1 MNRYTLAAFAAVVVF
16 GSGIVGALTPS
27 YLHLSDWW
35 RPMMPP
41 GWEHLST
48 VAALV
53 TEGVIVACGGLRA
66 LERGRLTDDGRRFV
80 VNLEWWAVVAA
91 IYVNAR
97 WAMLRSTAPALTLDA
112 AGLFAVLDTV
122 AGAAM
127 LPLFARSCFVALG
140 LALDAC
146 RAGVTEALDNVM
158 VQAVDEPPVLDAPAV
173 DDVALSTADD
183 VTLGDA
189 PDDVA
194 LPALDT
200 APPDVNPPPPPS
212 TVKPTSTDPVARWHD
227 AVNRAGS
234 SSPSDVARAVGVS
247 RQTASTWKRQAGGD
261 RPQAKA
267 A

>member
-1 MNRYTLAAFAAVVVF
+1 MNRYTLAAVAAVVVF
-16 GSGIVGALTPS
+16 GSGIVGSLTPS

-35 RPMMPP
+35 RPMMPS
-41 GWEHLST
+41 GWTHLST

-66 LERGRLTDDGRRFV
+66 LESGRLTDDGRRFV
-80 VNLEWWAVVAA
+80 VNLEWSAVVAA

-97 WAMLRSTAPALTLDA
+97 WAMLRTGAPALTLDA
-112 AGLFAVLDTV
+112 AGLFAALDTV

-146 RAGVTEALDNVM
+146 RVKGAGVVDVAPALDDVALDIADDM
-158 VQAVDEPPVLDAPAV
+158 ALDDVAPPVLDTPAPHV
-173 DDVALSTADD
+173 S
-183 VTLGDA
+183 
-189 PDDVA
+189 
-194 LPALDT
+194 
-200 APPDVNPPPPPS
+200 PPTPPS

-227 AVNRAGS
+227 AVRRAGNA
-234 SSPSDVARAVGVS
+234 SPSAVARAVGVS
-247 RQTASTWKRQAGGD
+247 RQTASTWKRQAGNIELEA
-261 RPQAKA
+261 RA

>member
-1 MNRYTLAAFAAVVVF
+1 MNRYTLAAVAAIVVF

-41 GWEHLST
+41 EWERLSV

-66 LERGRLTDDGRRFV
+66 LERGRLTDDGRQFV
-80 VNLEWWAVVAA
+80 VRLEWSAVVAA

-97 WAMLRSTAPALTLDA
+97 WAMLRTGAPALTLDA
-112 AGLFAVLDTV
+112 AGLFAALDTV

-146 RAGVTEALDNVM
+146 RVGGDPTSTVTVDDAL
-158 VQAVDEPPVLDAPAV
+158 
-173 DDVALSTADD
+173 DDVAL
-183 VTLGDA
+183 
-189 PDDVA
+189 
-194 LPALDT
+194 DT
-200 APPDVNPPPPPS
+200 PTPDVNPTTPPPSPPS
-212 TVKPTSTDPVARWHD
+212 TVKPTSTDPVTRWHD
-227 AVNRAGS
+227 AVKRAGS
-234 SSPSDVARAVGVS
+234 ASPTVVADALGVS
-247 RQTASTWKRQAGGD
+247 RQTASTWKRKATD
-261 RPQAKA
+261 ARPQAMA